1 MREMVEYWKK
11 VQGESK
17 TDKVNPSGCKA
28 YETPLDTSLTLC
40 QYRTARCRSSVST
53 IHMRHRLSGIRGK

>member
-28 YETPLDTSLTLC
+28 YETPLDTSLTLY
-40 QYRTARCRSSVST
+40 QYTFF
-53 IHMRHRLSGIRGK
+53 L